1 MLNIVKGGFYSSSH
15 TDAVERIRERICAS
29 ERSLLIVPEQQT
41 VLSEGS
47 LARSLPDSAPLFF
60 EVTNF
65 TRLANSAFRALG
77 GIGGEYCDRGKR
89 ALIMWRTLTE
99 LSPSLSMT
107 KGSNEITVAAVE
119 RALGAVGE
127 MQSLGIS
134 PEALE
139 AVLSGGELDG
149 DKRLSDKLF
158 DLVSIYSLYK
168 DTLSERYTDAADDV
182 SALVKMLS
190 ENSEYLSDTEIFIE
204 GFTSFTEPQYALIEK
219 LSERC
224 SVTVYLTLSLLRE
237 DAFEYSE
244 IKKCEERLKS
254 FARLG
259 TVSVR
264 LTRNRA
270 LREGVSPTLS
280 EIAELLWFKTYE
292 NENITLQNPEELR
305 IVKAPTP
312 YAEASFVASDIRRR
326 VMAGAR
332 YSDFAV
338 VTASLSDY
346 DGILDTALT
355 RAGVPSFSSRKR
367 DVSSFELIKLIYT
380 AFSAVRSGFRREDV
394 LTYAKCGLSGLS
406 RDACDEL
413 EMYVNKWQISG
424 KRFTDGIAWNMNPE
438 GFSTHRG
445 RGTDEKLVR
454 INSAREQLIRP
465 LVLFKEATET
475 AGTVR
480 EHATA
485 LLELLLSLNC
495 EEKLAERAD
504 SLEALGEFEA
514 ADANRKLWGLVSDVL
529 DSFVEVS
536 GELPASP
543 EAFLSQ
549 LKILFSTAE
558 VGRIPAFR
566 DSVTLGSADM
576 LRLYTKKHIYIIGV
590 TDGNFPRQ
598 TSDDSYF
605 NESDKARLHSL
616 GLSIEPT
623 LEIDGAR
630 ELYSFSRAFSY
641 AESSITLLYST
652 ANTRFKATSPSEV
665 IGRIIK
671 ITGGSVRIIDTER
684 LSAEDRLYSSSDALS
699 DAMSFEPE
707 KYPSLREALISS
719 GAEAALLA
727 SEGGLENTALSLSKS
742 LAGKIYGKEQAL
754 TQSRLDSY
762 RSCPLAHFC
771 RYTVKLSREER
782 AEFDAPGIGTFIHAI
797 LENFFSL
804 LHTEGRRPGE
814 LSEEEKHSLTRRAAK
829 KYISALGED
838 TTESQPE
845 VRVKLD
851 RLCRAAIPVVD
862 GLCEEFSESE
872 FEPRFFELA
881 ITRDKED
888 SPSPVG
894 FKTESGDS
902 IYVYGVIDRVDTY
915 KKGEDVY
922 VRVVDY
928 KTGKKSFSP
937 SDLDEGKNL
946 QMFLYLQSILKTES
960 DAFKERLGVTG
971 KGRIIPAGVIYVK
984 TDVSDKT
991 VPRPDD
997 ALAREAVME
1006 AQARQGMVL
1015 YDEEIISAM
1024 GLRHTP
1030 LYSARSKDKI
1040 PDSKKEL
1047 LFTEESFEELLE
1059 KVGKRVISAAEGMKS
1074 GRLDATPSKTEGG
1087 VYACAYCEYKPICR
1101 FVKTK

>member
-1 MLNIVKGGFYSSSH
+1 MLNIIKGGFYSSSH
-15 TDAVERIRERICAS
+15 SEAVEKIRERISAS
-29 ERSLLIVPEQQT
+29 KKALLIVPEQQT
-41 VLSEGS
+41 VLSEGA
-47 LARSLPDSAPLFF
+47 LARALPESAPLYF

-65 TRLANSAFRALG
+65 TRLANSAFRTLG
-77 GIGGEYCDRGKR
+77 GIGGEYCDTGKR

-107 KGSNEITVAAVE
+107 KGAPEVSIAAVE
-119 RALGAVGE
+119 RALLAVGE

-134 PEALE
+134 PKSLE
-139 AVLSGGELDG
+139 TVLAEGGLKE

-168 DTLSERYTDAADDV
+168 DRLAERYTDAADDV
-182 SALVKMLS
+182 SAFVKLLS
-190 ENSEYLSDTEIFIE
+190 ENGEYLSDTEIFIE

-244 IKKCEERLKS
+244 VKKCEERLKS
-254 FARLG
+254 FSRLPSV
-259 TVSVR
+259 TVK
-264 LTRNRA
+264 LTRNRN
-270 LREGVSPTLS
+270 LREGVSPSLA
-280 EIAELLWFKTYE
+280 EISELLWFKTYE
-292 NENITLQNPEELR
+292 CDNITLQNPEEIR

-312 YAEASFVASDIRRR
+312 YAEAGFIASDIRRR
-326 VMAGAR
+326 VMLGDR
-332 YSDFAV
+332 YCDFAV
-338 VTASLSDY
+338 VCASVSDY
-346 DGILDTALT
+346 DGILDTALS
-355 RAGVPSFSSRKR
+355 RAGVPCFSSRKR
-367 DVSSFELIKLIYT
+367 DVSSFEIIKLIYT
-380 AFSAVRSGFRREDV
+380 AYAAVRSGFRREDL
-394 LTYAKCGLSGLS
+394 LTYAKCGLSGLV
-406 RDACDEL
+406 RDECDEL

-424 KRFTDGIAWNMNPE
+424 KRFADGIFWNMNPE
-438 GFSTHRG
+438 GFSAHRS
-445 RGTDEKLVR
+445 RGTDEKLLR
-454 INSAREQLIRP
+454 INKTRERLIKP
-465 LVLFKEATET
+465 LVLFKESMESAL
-475 AGTVR
+475 TVR

-485 LLELLLSLNC
+485 LLELLLSLEC
-495 EEKLAERAD
+495 EMRLAERAD

-514 ADANRKLWGLVSDVL
+514 ADANRKLWGLVLDVL

-549 LKILFSTAE
+549 LKILFSTSE

-590 TDGNFPRQ
+590 TEGNFPRQ
-598 TSDDSYF
+598 TTDSSYF
-605 NESDKARLHSL
+605 SESDKARLHSL
-616 GLSIEPT
+616 GLAIEPT

-630 ELYSFSRAFSY
+630 ELYGFTRAFSY
-641 AESSITLLYST
+641 AEKSVTLLYST
-652 ANTRFKATSPSEV
+652 ADTRFKATSPSEV
-665 IGRIIK
+665 IGRIMK
-671 ITGGSVRIIDTER
+671 ISGGSIKVIDTDR

-699 DAMSFEPE
+699 DAMCGEPE
-707 KYPSLREALISS
+707 KYPSLRLALIDS
-719 GAEAALLA
+719 GAESALKT
-727 SEGGLENTALSLSKS
+727 SEGSLENTALSLSES
-742 LAGKIYGKEQAL
+742 LARQIYGKEQAL

-804 LHTEGRRPGE
+804 LHTEGRRAGE
-814 LSEEEKHSLTRRAAK
+814 LTEEEKHALTRRAAK

-862 GLCEEFSESE
+862 GLCNEFSESE
-872 FEPRFFELA
+872 FEPRFFELS
-881 ITRDKED
+881 IKRDTEG
-888 SPSPVG
+888 SPSPVSL
-894 FKTESGDS
+894 TTDDGDS

-915 KKGEDVY
+915 KQGDDVY

-960 DAFKERLGVTG
+960 ESFKERLGVTG
-971 KGRIIPAGVIYVK
+971 EGRIIPAGVIYVK

-997 ALAREAVME
+997 TLAREAVME
-1006 AQARQGMVL
+1006 AQERQGMVL
-1015 YDEEIISAM
+1015 DDERVISAM
-1024 GLRHTP
+1024 GLRYTP
-1030 LYSARSKDKI
+1030 LYSSRSGDKI
-1040 PDSKKEL
+1040 PDSKRAL
-1047 LFTEESFEELLE
+1047 LFTEESFGELMDKVSE
-1059 KVGKRVISAAEGMKS
+1059 KVISAAEGMRS
-1074 GRLDATPSKTEGG
+1074 GRLDASPAKAEGG